1 MSNSSPSGMA
11 AGDEALL
18 VVLCG
23 LPASGKSTLAKA
35 LAHHAE
41 SSGVRAVCVHFDD
54 WERARQ
60 DADGGFDPVAW
71 KAARGRGMEAARA
84 ALQRDQKNNRGS
96 SNVVVVLDDTMH
108 YTSMR
113 LQCWRLARACGS
125 TYCQVHV
132 DCPLALCLE
141 RNAMRDKASRIPHE
155 VMERMNSTF
164 EAPTEKHPWDA
175 HTVVVAAAVSTDT
188 DTETDHHED
197 PVVQF
202 RSVWDDIQ
210 RVKLLAPPMA
220 TEIELDPMIRKLT
233 TETVAH
239 QVDIQTRR
247 VMAEHIAGFVA
258 RGSTEVGSMAL
269 KLNSVRRDTLNACKK
284 SLGDGGGDDD
294 SDPEVTIDRWVSAF
308 RAAL

>member
-1 MSNSSPSGMA
+1 MA
-11 AGDEALL
+11 ADDDEALL

-35 LAHHAE
+35 LARHAE

-84 ALQRDQKNNRGS
+84 ALQRDQKNQRGS
-96 SNVVVVLDDTMH
+96 SNVVVILDDTMH

-113 LQCWRLARACGS
+113 LQCWKLARACGS

-132 DCPLALCLE
+132 DCPLTLCLE
-141 RNAMRDKASRIPHE
+141 RNAMRDDATRIPDE

-164 EAPTEKHPWDA
+164 EAPTGKHPWDA
-175 HTVVVAAAVSTDT
+175 HTVVAVSTDR
-188 DTETDHHED
+188 ETDDHED
-197 PVVQF
+197 PAVHF
-202 RSVWDDIQ
+202 RSVWGDIQ

-220 TEIELDPMIRKLT
+220 TESELDPMIRKLT

-247 VMAEHIAGFVA
+247 VMAEHIAGCVA

-294 SDPEVTIDRWVSAF
+294 GDPEVTIDQWVSAF